1 MKNSEDLM
9 DKIKQRHRALAILRF
24 LDRNPGY
31 RTNIEVLNDWLTHL
45 ALNGSKDQIVQQC
58 RALESVGFL
67 QLSELGEVVVLA
79 LTEAGRDVARGM
91 VFSDLVERPGPEC
104 PY

>member
-1 MKNSEDLM
+1 M

-24 LDRNPGY
+24 LNRNPDY
-31 RTNIEVLNDWLTHL
+31 RTNIEVLSDWLAHL
-45 ALNGSKDQIVQQC
+45 ALSGSKDQLVQLC

-67 QLSELGEVVVLA
+67 QLSELDEVVVLT
-79 LTEAGRDVARGM
+79 LTESGRDVERGM
-91 VFSDLVERPGPEC
+91 VFSDLVERSGPEC

>member
-1 MKNSEDLM
+1 MKNTVDPL
-9 DKIKQRHRALAILRF
+9 DKVMQRHRALAVLRF

-31 RTNIEVLNDWLTHL
+31 RVNIEVLRDWLAHL
-45 ALNGSKDQIVQQC
+45 ALSESKDQLVQQC

-67 QLSELGEVVVLA
+67 QLDEPRDVLVLA
-79 LTEAGRDVARGM
+79 LTEAGCDVARGL
-91 VFSDLVERPGPEC
+91 VLSDLVERPGPEC